1 MNKEKMTVHR
11 ALAELKTI
19 DDRIAK
25 AITSTTFSRSN
36 KHSNTKIDGKTIDE
50 YKADVRSAFDS
61 VNDLIRRRNAMK
73 RAVVLSNATTMV
85 TIGDETIPVAV
96 AIEMKQNGI
105 DNYKLLMG
113 QIASNANK
121 ALLDCDNR
129 NGEKLEYNAND
140 YVTNLFGT
148 KDKANVEA
156 IEQAK
161 KLYIEA
167 NTWDFIDPIDSK
179 KVVADLNDYI
189 EKFTADVDAALSV
202 SNAITTIEFE
212 Y

>member
-36 KHSNTKIDGKTIDE
+36 KHSNTNIDGKTIDE
-50 YKADVRSAFDS
+50 YKADVHSTFDS
-61 VNDLIRRRNAMK
+61 INDLIRRRNAMK

-105 DNYKLLMG
+105 DNYKLLME

-167 NTWDFIDPIDSK
+167 NTWDFIDPIDSR